1 MQDRKPPII
10 RVDNKR
16 IIIETYEGT
25 QMGSIIAQL
34 ERLLGP
40 YGYIKVSQN
49 ELIYLHQDASLRD
62 GVISFGADEHLKSK
76 IPRRMQK
83 SILSQI
89 AKIVERKTSN
99 KPDMVPDLV
108 DNNET

>member
-34 ERLLGP
+34 ERLLSP
-40 YGYIKVSQN
+40 QGYIKVNQS
-49 ELIYLHQDASLRD
+49 ELIYLPAAIAYRD
-62 GVISFGADEHLKSK
+62 GMVLFGSSDHLQSK
-76 IPRRMQK
+76 VPRRMK
-83 SILSQI
+83 DYISSHFDG
-89 AKIVERKTSN
+89 K
-99 KPDMVPDLV
+99 
-108 DNNET
+108 